1 MSTSIKSCIL
11 VFTGMASLVF
21 IGCGGGA
28 TGAPSTP
35 AVHNEWTWMSGSS
48 SVNKFGSY
56 GTQGTAAP
64 SNTPG
69 ARTSPSSW
77 TDSSGGLWLFG
88 GYGLGSNGAGGDLN
102 DLWKYSGSEWTWVSG
117 SSTIE
122 AKGVYGTK
130 GVSAPANVPGGRYEA
145 ASWTDASGN
154 FWLFGGLG
162 IDSTGTRGDLNDLWE
177 FSNGE
182 WKWMAGSNVA
192 TESTAPVAGIYGI
205 QGVAGPGNTP
215 GARFEETTWAD
226 HAGNLWLFGGEGFAS
241 TGALGILN
249 DLWKYSNG
257 EWTWMRGGNTTL
269 PLFQPGIYGVQGT
282 PAPNNVPGQRTGAV
296 GWIDADD
303 NLWLFGGQGNDSTG
317 GAICS
322 AYGGPCFLND
332 LWKYSSGEWTWM
344 GGSNLNNEPGTYGTK
359 GTAAPANIPGARL
372 CSVSW
377 IDAEGNVWLFGG
389 TGLDSTTGAYTVFG
403 ELNDLWK
410 LSNGQWT
417 WVSGSNLASSTP
429 TGIYGTQGAPSVSN
443 VPTQRETAVG
453 WVDSSGYLW
462 LFGGDDNSWVSYG
475 GSFNDLWEYQP

>member
-1 MSTSIKSCIL
+1 M
-11 VFTGMASLVF
+11 
-21 IGCGGGA
+21 
-28 TGAPSTP
+28 
-35 AVHNEWTWMSGSS
+35 
-48 SVNKFGSY
+48 
-56 GTQGTAAP
+56 
-64 SNTPG
+64 
-69 ARTSPSSW
+69 
-77 TDSSGGLWLFG
+77 
-88 GYGLGSNGAGGDLN
+88 
-102 DLWKYSGSEWTWVSG
+102 
-117 SSTIE
+117 
-122 AKGVYGTK
+122 
-130 GVSAPANVPGGRYEA
+130 
-145 ASWTDASGN
+145 
-154 FWLFGGLG
+154 
-162 IDSTGTRGDLNDLWE
+162 
-177 FSNGE
+177 
-182 WKWMAGSNVA
+182 A

-226 HAGNLWLFGGEGFAS
+226 HAGNLWLFGGEGFDS